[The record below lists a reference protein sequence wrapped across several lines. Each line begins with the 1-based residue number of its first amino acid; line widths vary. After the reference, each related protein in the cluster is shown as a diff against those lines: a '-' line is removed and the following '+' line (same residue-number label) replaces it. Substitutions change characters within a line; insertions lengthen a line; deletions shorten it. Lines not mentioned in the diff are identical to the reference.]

1 MKANMDRGNMSRS
14 YLDDDKAGEII
25 ELTIY
30 KLQSFLDFLRDRG
43 FGKLIEIGGM
53 NNQQQQQHPD
63 SAEIEKHK
71 SRVNSM

>member
-1 MKANMDRGNMSRS
+1 MDRGNMSRS
-14 YLDDDKAGEII
+14 YLDDDKAVEII

-53 NNQQQQQHPD
+53 NNQQQQQQHHD